1 MQYQLELTHLTL
13 IELLELQSHVEQGVL
28 ELDEANRRKLDDY
41 LERRSK
47 AVADLYSNLDA

>member
-13 IELLELQSHVEQGVL
+13 IELLELQSHVEQGIL

-47 AVADLYSNLDA
+47 AVADLYANLDG

>member
-1 MQYQLELTHLTL
+1 MQYQLELTQLTL

-28 ELDEANRRKLDDY
+28 ELDENNKQKLDEY

-47 AVADLYSNLDA
+47 AVADLYTNLDS